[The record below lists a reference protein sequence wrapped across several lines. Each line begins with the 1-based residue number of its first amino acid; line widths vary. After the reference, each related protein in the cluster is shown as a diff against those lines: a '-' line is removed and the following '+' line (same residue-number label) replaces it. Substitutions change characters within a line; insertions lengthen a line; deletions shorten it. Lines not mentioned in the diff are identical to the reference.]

1 MKVFLIGMMGA
12 GKSSIGLI
20 LSKQLGWSFFDTDKL
35 IGVASYFEHHDMD
48 AFRLEETNQIKKVVA
63 NNSNCIISV
72 GGGAILSNENRNIM
86 TQNTC
91 IFLQGSVET
100 LIDRVK
106 NQDINRPLIKI
117 LNNGDIDR
125 KSFTKIYKER
135 EDYYL
140 DSADLIIDTDNDTP
154 LNIAKYIK
162 DKIINYEIIN

>member
-1 MKVFLIGMMGA
+1 
-12 GKSSIGLI
+12 
-20 LSKQLGWSFFDTDKL
+20 
-35 IGVASYFEHHDMD
+35 
-48 AFRLEETNQIKKVVA
+48 
-63 NNSNCIISV
+63 
-72 GGGAILSNENRNIM
+72 M

-140 DSADLIIDTDNDTP
+140 DSADLIIDTDNDNP